1 MLARVL
7 RKQFV
12 ENWNRK
18 VLMSTLRQDIRFGLR
33 MLGKNPGFTAVAV
46 LSLAIGIGSN
56 TTIFCWIQTVL
67 LNPLP
72 GTANPDQLVVLASTH
87 GTTTYDTVSYPDLK
101 DYAGLKDVFSG
112 VIGSQITPALLS
124 VNGRSEW
131 IFGQIAT
138 ANFFDVLG
146 VRPLK
151 GRTFLPEEDTKPGGH
166 PVMVISY
173 GLWQGRFGGDA
184 RIVGKTVELNHHAF
198 TIVGVAPPDFKGTM
212 GALHFDFWAPL
223 MMHEEVAHFG
233 TLDVRRD
240 RWLHTQARLQ
250 SGVSIERAQVA
261 ASILARQLEQAYPR
275 EDREIGVKVL
285 PMWKAPYGGQ
295 ALMLPVLQIL
305 IVVSGVVLLIVAAN
319 VANLLLARATSR
331 QKEIAIRLALGAGR
345 TRLIRQLLTES
356 VVLALVGGAAGVLLA
371 YWAVDLFRF
380 FLPNTHLPIG
390 YTFKVNYQTLGFTF
404 LLALATGVIFGLVP
418 AFQTVRTDLHDTLKE
433 GGRSPSTGSAHHG
446 MRAALVVAEV
456 ALALLLLVG
465 AGLCIKGFDRALQ
478 LDPGFDPNNVL
489 AAGLRIGASG
499 YDQQTG
505 LIFYRKLHQRLTE
518 LPGVVDAGLA
528 SWLPLGFEGGPGAA
542 VDPEGYV
549 RSPNEDVTVPYA
561 ILSPD
566 YFATMHIPILEG
578 RDFTD
583 QDDQKAQAVAIIN
596 DNFAKRFWPGQDPIG
611 RRIKTVG
618 RTVTVVGLVK
628 SGKYRSLNESPRPFI
643 YFPYQQGVWDLN
655 LGVVLRTKGDPA
667 SMIGAL
673 RQTIHEL
680 DPGVEVWASLPMTDY
695 IKAAYL
701 AQKITAT
708 LLIVLGLT
716 ALLLASIGIYGVM
729 AYMVNQ
735 RTQEFGI
742 RLALGAQSHDVLE
755 LVMRQGMILTLI
767 GVVIGLGG
775 AFALT
780 RALSSFLYGVS
791 PFDPLTFVGVA
802 VALGIV
808 TLIACY
814 LPARRA
820 TRVDP
825 IVALR
830 YE

>member
-1 MLARVL
+1 ML
-7 RKQFV
+7 F
-12 ENWNRK
+12 
-18 VLMSTLRQDIRFGLR
+18 
-33 MLGKNPGFTAVAV
+33 KNPGFTIVAV
-46 LSLAIGIGSN
+46 LSLALGIGAN
-56 TTIFCWIQTVL
+56 TTIFCWIQAVL

-112 VIGSQITPALLS
+112 VIGSQITPVLLS

-131 IFGQIAT
+131 LFGQIAA

-146 VRPLK
+146 VKALK

-173 GLWQGRFGGDA
+173 GLWERRFGGDPN
-184 RIVGKTVELNHHAF
+184 IVGKTVELNRHAF
-198 TIVGVAPPDFKGTM
+198 TIVGVAPPEFQGTM
-212 GALHFDFWAPL
+212 SAVRMDFWAPL

-233 TLDVRRD
+233 SLHVRHD
-240 RWLHTQARLQ
+240 RWLHTQARLKP
-250 SGVSIERAQVA
+250 GVSLEKAQA
-261 ASILARQLEQAYPR
+261 AAAMLAFQLEQAYPK
-275 EDREIGVKVL
+275 EDREIGMRVL
-285 PMWKAPYGGQ
+285 PLWKSPYGGQ
-295 ALMLPVLQIL
+295 SMMLPVLQIL
-305 IVVSGVVLLIVAAN
+305 IAVSGVVLLIVAAN

-345 TRLIRQLLTES
+345 MRLIRQLLTES
-356 VVLALVGGAAGVLLA
+356 IVLALVGGAAGVLLA
-371 YWAVDLFRF
+371 NWAVDLFAF
-380 FLPNTHLPIG
+380 FLPKTHLPIG
-390 YTFKVNYQTLGFTF
+390 YKFEVNYQTLGFTF
-404 LLALATGVIFGLVP
+404 MLALVTGIIFGLAP
-418 AFQTVRTDLHDTLKE
+418 AFQAVRTDLHDTLKE
-433 GGRSPSTGSAHHG
+433 GGRDSNAGGAMHYRLRS
-446 MRAALVVAEV
+446 ALVVSEV

-465 AGLCIKGFDRALQ
+465 AGLCIKGFERAL
-478 LDPGFDPNNVL
+478 LMDPGFDPNNVL
-489 AAGLRIGASG
+489 VAGLRIGANG

-505 LIFYRKLHQRLTE
+505 LVFYQKLHQRLTE
-518 LPGVVDAGLA
+518 LPGVTEAGLA

-549 RSPNEDVTVPYA
+549 RLPNEDVTVPYA
-561 ILSPD
+561 ILSPG
-566 YFATMHIPILEG
+566 YFAAMRIPILEG

-583 QDDQKAQAVAIIN
+583 QDNQKAQAVAIIN
-596 DNFAKRFWPGQDPIG
+596 DNFAKRFWPGQNPIG
-611 RRIKTVG
+611 RHIKTVG

-628 SGKYRSLNESPRPFI
+628 SGKYRTLIEPPRPFI
-643 YFPYQQGVWDLN
+643 YLPYQQGVWDLN
-655 LGVVLRTKGDPA
+655 LGVVLRTKGDPVT
-667 SMIGAL
+667 MVGAL

-680 DPGVEVWASLPMTDY
+680 DSGVEVWASLPMTDY

-708 LLIVLGLT
+708 LLIVLGVT

-729 AYMVNQ
+729 SYVVSQ
-735 RTQEFGI
+735 RTREFGV
-742 RLALGAQSHDVLE
+742 RMALGAQSNSVLG
-755 LVMRQGMILTLI
+755 LVLRQGMLLTLL
-767 GVVIGLGG
+767 GVAIGLVG

-780 RALSSFLYGVS
+780 RVLSSFLYGVS
-791 PFDPLTFVGVA
+791 PFDPLTFASVA
-802 VALGIV
+802 VVLGLV

-820 TRVDP
+820 THVDP